1 MSIRNVIFIDS
12 GISDPAPLISSIP
25 ADSLW
30 FVLEDNRDG
39 LQQMADK
46 LAGLT
51 ELSSIQIVSHGAAG
65 LLYLGS
71 GTLGLGN
78 LIPAT
83 PLLTRIGASLAS
95 GGDLLLYGCDVAQ
108 GSEGQKFVEQLAA
121 LTGANVAAS
130 ADLSGPVG
138 LGGNSVLEVATGSI
152 ESASLDLSR
161 MKETLGAV
169 VASNG
174 HYYEVVNTPVTWTE
188 ALNAAAQKT
197 YNGLTGYL
205 VTITSTDEQTFLT
218 NLVANNVTTGWDGKS
233 AWIAASD
240 ANSEGSW
247 KWVAGPEA
255 GQLF

>member
-51 ELSSIQIVSHGAAG
+51 GLSSIQIVSHGAAG
-65 LLYLGS
+65 LLYLGA

-78 LIPAT
+78 LPPAT

-95 GGDLLLYGCDVAQ
+95 GGDLLIYGCDVAQ

-130 ADLSGPVG
+130 ADLSGPAG
-138 LGGNSVLEVATGSI
+138 LGGNSVLEVTTGSI
-152 ESASLDLSR
+152 EAPTLDLSSLAS
-161 MKETLGAV
+161 TLGATTNSGPTGSV
-169 VASNG
+169 TISGTPTQGQLLTLN
-174 HYYEVVNTPVTWTE
+174 NTL
-188 ALNAAAQKT
+188 ADA
-197 YNGLTGYL
+197 NGLGTFSYQWQADGVDISGATGSSL
-205 VTITSTDEQTFLT
+205 TLRQTQVGKAITVRVSYTAD
-218 NLVANNVTTGWDGKS
+218 DS
-233 AWIAASD
+233 AWFVLRS
-240 ANSEGSW
+240 
-247 KWVAGPEA
+247 KR
-255 GQLF
+255 